1 MKNLIIMLLVSAAFI
16 QAAYAEDS
24 VRIISISPS
33 TASPLYVGQF
43 ISFEVEV
50 EYVLESTDSASITL
64 VIQQAESG
72 HMPLANEF
80 DVVLKGSGTLKL
92 SKELTVP
99 STKALKV
106 FTPLTPEGEE
116 KTKIVKSKMYKVIG
130 S

>member
-1 MKNLIIMLLVSAAFI
+1 MKNMILILLVFAGFI
-16 QAAYAEDS
+16 QAVYAEDS

-33 TASPLYVGQF
+33 AASPLYVGQF
-43 ISFEVEV
+43 INFEVEV
-50 EYVLESTDSASITL
+50 EYTLESTDSASITL

-80 DVVLKGSGTLKL
+80 DVVLKGNGSLKL

-116 KTKIVKSKMYKVIG
+116 KTKIVKSKLYKVIG